1 MENEA
6 KTYLLVIKRNNN
18 DFLPIEW
25 QYCDLY
31 KGENLYT
38 LEGIDSF
45 TRRIT
50 STELVLSIAKANLV
64 DPKEKFQKFAII
76 YKVKNKTR
84 ELKEGAIFKEHD
96 IIYSEDELI
105 KFIIKNKDNKELINK
120 IFNLINFKDAE
131 EKIKEFKFVL
141 KNLDLF
147 AAKGPNG
154 LKAAL
159 STFKNISYEKKR
171 TIILKITDNIIINLT
186 EEDIR
191 V

>member
-25 QYCDLY
+25 HYCDLY

-154 LKAAL
+154 LKVAL